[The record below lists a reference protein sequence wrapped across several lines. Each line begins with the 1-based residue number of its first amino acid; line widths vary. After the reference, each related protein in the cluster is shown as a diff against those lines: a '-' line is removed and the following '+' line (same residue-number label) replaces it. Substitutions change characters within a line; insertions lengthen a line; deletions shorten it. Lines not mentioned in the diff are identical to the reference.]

1 MDCIFCKKEIKFE
14 PVSPMYSNLIQIWR
28 CIDCRAQ
35 FILHKGTNNISNLVF
50 FRDIKGHPFS
60 IQVVYPSLETS
71 GNVTVRRHDG
81 KFACT
86 DNEVLELPFI
96 EGLTPENAG
105 RKLKTWLL
113 FS

>member
-1 MDCIFCKKEIKFE
+1 MDCIFCNKAIKFE

-35 FILHKGTNNISNLVF
+35 FNLHKGTNNINNLVF
-50 FRDIKGHPFS
+50 FRDIKGLPFS
-60 IQVVYPSLETS
+60 IQVVYPSLETN
-71 GNVTVRRHDG
+71 GKVTVRRHDG
-81 KFACT
+81 KFAFN
-86 DNEVLELPFI
+86 DSDMLELPFI
-96 EGLTPENAG
+96 EGLTPENAE